1 MKKIFL
7 IIMVVLFVASS
18 ADLSAQTQR
27 NTEVKLTLEEKMQIA
42 HSSEELNT
50 QLTKEFGEDYSLN
63 DKLVLNQLKM
73 NIVNPN
79 LTRDLRKTSLLLYYG
94 EEYQSHIDLI
104 NNEK

>member
-1 MKKIFL
+1 MKKIFF
-7 IIMVVLFVASS
+7 IIIVLFIAAS

-63 DKLVLNQLKM
+63 DKQVLNQLKM